1 MRSISHRQ
9 KLLIGYAVLALIG
22 ATLIDRHAIEAI
34 HGIAVR
40 AAAAF
45 AISKSINAALSF
57 LQEASVSGACR

>member
-45 AISKSINAALSF
+45 AISKSIKAAC
-57 LQEASVSGACR
+57 V